1 MHTGNMMATIIL
13 AGGLLASAAQA
24 QVPTDLEKQLADLRT
39 QAQAMDKQLSERQ
52 TYLKAQVPV
61 ASLVTTAESAEAAFA
76 ALRKTEKVVAIET
89 AKNKASGEYNKLLE
103 EAKKGSAEYTAL
115 RAKGKDANTRQQ
127 VADITPEAKAAISKE
142 LADVKK
148 QKEELLKTLKEQPA
162 VVAAKSAD
170 EAASKAYQE
179 MTKEAEYVKLQQ
191 ARDEARQAMN
201 KAVEEA
207 KKGDASYNE
216 IKTKRDDLNKQVRE
230 LDAQVKAAKAT
241 K

>member
-1 MHTGNMMATIIL
+1 MMATIVL

-39 QAQAMDKQLSERQ
+39 QVPAVDKQLSERQ
-52 TYLKAQVPV
+52 TYLKAQAPV
-61 ASLVTTAESAEAAFA
+61 AALVTTAESAEAAFA
-76 ALRKTEKVVAIET
+76 ALRKTEKVAAIET

-115 RAKGKDANTRQQ
+115 RAKEKDAHTRQQ
-127 VADITPEAKAAISKE
+127 AADITPEAKATISKE

-170 EAASKAYQE
+170 EAAIKAYQD

-191 ARDEARQAMN
+191 ARDEARNAMN

-216 IKTKRDDLNKQVRE
+216 IKTKREYLHKQECE
-230 LDAQVKAAKAT
+230 LGAQMKAAQAT